1 MKDRTLQDQRLG
13 VRVRLT
19 RVLSPPQKGAWYV
32 ETRYPNSRGQ
42 WLVHA
47 MFTTP
52 PMRTVNALQVLR
64 ATFEMRRMRR
74 SVDAPAE

>member
-13 VRVRLT
+13 VRVCLT

-42 WLVHA
+42 WLVHE
-47 MFTTP
+47 MFITP
-52 PMRTVNALQVLR
+52 PMRTVDALKVLR
-64 ATFEMRRMRR
+64 ATFEMHRMRKAAH
-74 SVDAPAE
+74 APTT